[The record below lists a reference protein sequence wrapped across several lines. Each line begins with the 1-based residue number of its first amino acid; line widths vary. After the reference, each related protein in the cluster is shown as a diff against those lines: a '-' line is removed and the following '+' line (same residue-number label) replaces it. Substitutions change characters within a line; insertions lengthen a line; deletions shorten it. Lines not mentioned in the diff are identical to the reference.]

1 MKGSPARP
9 SAPKQNVSPTVIILA
24 VLALVLFIAWRAWV
38 TFAPPHM
45 GKLPPPPTQDIEFIN
60 QKAREAQG
68 DFSRLSPEDQMR
80 VQRITQGFGPA
91 AIASAWRKQQQG
103 RGGSQ

>member
-1 MKGSPARP
+1 MKATGSKP
-9 SAPKQNVSPTVIILA
+9 SAPKQNVSPVVAILI
-24 VLALVLFIAWRAWV
+24 VLALVLFVAWRAWV
-38 TFAPPHM
+38 TFAPPRM

-60 QKAREAQG
+60 QKAREVQG

-91 AIASAWRKQQQG
+91 AIASAWRKQQQQG
-103 RGGSQ
+103 AAR